1 MQFGNKDHFKEL
13 LVISSVIFTAETI
26 FENFLLIYKPKTFM
40 AQFFKIQIVDF
51 VNFLFGTKNDLRNPQ
66 FPPRLSGDLLC
77 HCMWM
82 PYSHNNKIEHG

>member
-26 FENFLLIYKPKTFM
+26 FENFLLICKPKTFM

-51 VNFLFGTKNDLRNPQ
+51 VNFLFESLAPKTIFSQIIWWSAMSLYVDAL
-66 FPPRLSGDLLC
+66 FT
-77 HCMWM
+77 
-82 PYSHNNKIEHG
+82 